1 LNHQSTSREQ
11 AAVQGLLQHVIAA
24 AGFELEFSI
33 TGGFNAEPGTDQ
45 SPGQSPDQP
54 GQLKVE
60 FTGPDTVLL
69 TARNGELL
77 NAMEQLAAKVLRLES
92 DEHDRIS
99 FDADSF
105 KANRD
110 REMKAAAA
118 KAIDSVR
125 TTGKPYAFP
134 PMTSRERRLLHLALQ
149 ESGLPTASSGE
160 MPRRFVVLYP
170 EGYDPATRNQPGQ
183 TYPGQ
188 PQRGQGSDASSV
200 PVGDRVHAVRSSF
213 RRR

>member
-1 LNHQSTSREQ
+1 
-11 AAVQGLLQHVIAA
+11 VIAVS
-24 AGFELEFSI
+24 GFELEFSI
-33 TGGFNAEPGTDQ
+33 SGGFDAAPGT
-45 SPGQSPDQP
+45 GQPPDQP

-60 FTGPDTVLL
+60 FTGPDTALL

-170 EGYDPATRNQPGQ
+170 EGYDPATRQPGQ
-183 TYPGQ
+183 T
-188 PQRGQGSDASSV
+188 QRGQGSDTSAA
-200 PVGDRVHAVRSSF
+200 PVTDRVHAVRSSF

>member
-1 LNHQSTSREQ
+1 
-11 AAVQGLLQHVIAA
+11 VIEA

-33 TGGFNAEPGTDQ
+33 TGGFDAAPGISQ
-45 SPGQSPDQP
+45 PSGQP

-60 FTGPDTVLL
+60 FTGPDTALL

-110 REMKAAAA
+110 REMKASAA

-170 EGYDPATRNQPGQ
+170 EGYDPARRQPGQ

-188 PQRGQGSDASSV
+188 TQRGQGSDASSV

>member
-1 LNHQSTSREQ
+1 MPIERVLNGTPGAILMRSESLFGLSR
-11 AAVQGLLQHVIAA
+11 
-24 AGFELEFSI
+24 
-33 TGGFNAEPGTDQ
+33 
-45 SPGQSPDQP
+45 
-54 GQLKVE
+54 
-60 FTGPDTVLL
+60 VLL
-69 TARNGELL
+69 TF
-77 NAMEQLAAKVLRLES
+77 
-92 DEHDRIS
+92 DD
-99 FDADSF
+99 DADSF

-110 REMKAAAA
+110 REMKASAA

-183 TYPGQ
+183 T
-188 PQRGQGSDASSV
+188 QRGQGSDASSV